1 MKRKDRARRTVGDSE
16 RRRRR
21 GRDTQRKG
29 ENIVVGLLV
38 GKSSVNPGLQH

>member
-1 MKRKDRARRTVGDSE
+1 MKRKGRVRRTVGDSR

-21 GRDTQRKG
+21 GRETQRKG